1 MKKIRV
7 HQLVGNYLI
16 LVFRLIIVIHH
27 LPAYRS
33 IQTANKVLESQG
45 RKSVPINIEPV
56 LFECSAW
63 YHGKPL
69 VFMPPRILVRDRKF
83 NIDPYYSPMY
93 DRVDSYDDERKYYRR
108 SRLPL
113 HEIVRD
119 HKDQG
124 GTILLTAHGW
134 SIEGITRGLPGLFHR
149 HGRPEYLIQQILT
162 VNYCNFAILERDA
175 RTGQW
180 TAQLPS
186 SHCHNPPAQLS
197 RYNIIPVYD
206 ISTEYLMSTKR
217 SQYLVTK
224 GRSSETRHYSH
235 HYR

>member
-108 SRLPL
+108 SRL
-113 HEIVRD
+113 
-119 HKDQG
+119 
-124 GTILLTAHGW
+124 
-134 SIEGITRGLPGLFHR
+134 
-149 HGRPEYLIQQILT
+149 
-162 VNYCNFAILERDA
+162 
-175 RTGQW
+175 
-180 TAQLPS
+180 
-186 SHCHNPPAQLS
+186 
-197 RYNIIPVYD
+197 
-206 ISTEYLMSTKR
+206 
-217 SQYLVTK
+217 
-224 GRSSETRHYSH
+224 
-235 HYR
+235 